1 MPSTATVTAKVGP
14 GNQATAIVFTNV
26 SDISISPD
34 LRAVSITGLCG
45 GFVLT
50 QVFDLQGTLTFT
62 ITGNVPNLTVT
73 ISVA

>member
-1 MPSTATVTAKVGP
+1 MPTTATVTAKSGP
-14 GNQATAIVFTNV
+14 NVQATALVFTQV

-34 LRAVSITGLCG
+34 LRVVSITGVIG
-45 GFVLT
+45 NQTLT
-50 QVFDLQGTLTFT
+50 KEFDLQGTLTFT

>member
-1 MPSTATVTAKVGP
+1 MPTTATVTAKVGA
-14 GNQATAIVFTNV
+14 GAQATAIVFTNV

-34 LRAVSITGLCG
+34 LRAVSITGVVG
-45 GFVLT
+45 GYILT
-50 QVFDLQGTLTFT
+50 QAFDLQGTLTFT